1 MRDSSSGQI
10 YALLT
15 KRQLTKVK
23 LLQKSTRDVIQATTK
38 YFFTSLMKTNSLIES
53 SLSYLTSD
61 SRDCFVDF
69 TPVSPFNKIQNS
81 QLMKQLLVKPGFCTY
96 IKSVLTPRV
105 RKCVYVSTYLTR
117 TYSPNDFDEITDLYI
132 HEQQL
137 GQKVTT
143 MSLKNHIVF
152 LHINYLRTHFHHMMY
167 SFI

>member
-38 YFFTSLMKTNSLIES
+38 YFFTSLMKTSSLIES

-81 QLMKQLLVKPGFCTY
+81 QLMKQLLGKPGFCTY

-105 RKCVYVSTYLTR
+105 RISTYLTR
-117 TYSPNDFDEITDLYI
+117 TYSLYDFDEIMDLYI